1 MSATD
6 RQEVLME
13 QEAIYVGVDVGK
25 VQVDVAVQSSD
36 DGWAVANGDAGL
48 R

>member
-1 MSATD
+1 
-6 RQEVLME
+6 ME
-13 QEAIYVGVDVGK
+13 QEAIYVGIDVAK
-25 VQVDVAVQSSD
+25 VQVDVAVRPSD